1 MRRVYVKNGV
11 LGVTR
16 SYRVYR
22 GKQARPRGKREGTI
36 MVYRKRLDSK
46 PADDA

>member
-1 MRRVYVKNGV
+1 MRKVYVKNGV

-16 SYRVYR
+16 GERLFR
-22 GKQARPRGKREGTI
+22 GPKAKPRGKREGTI